1 MAKRADDK
9 DGSCKEILTGK
20 LAGKWRVQFSYVDE
34 FYRKQRISRV
44 FPNKTEAKEFLK
56 SLLHGAKVE
65 SAQEKKALTLSGWF
79 DWLAEHDWPETLD
92 EKTIGFRTG
101 RFNNHVRDI
110 FGAVPLTKIDSLQVR
125 TFYKNLRGNGVGHAT
140 IIAIKADLVR
150 TFNQAITPYGRVPMS
165 HANPFRLTVQSAPL
179 RDAVA
184 ITPEQAVTAI
194 ACKNLSLKERAM
206 LATFLLAGVRLSE
219 QMALTREQL
228 LFNQNLIYI
237 DRAVKLDKKGGQTVG
252 LPKGN
257 KKRLAVMCPAL
268 KAIPCEYA
276 GDLAPGAFLWP
287 AECDN
292 KPRMKKRTYDVW
304 EAIVA
309 KSAVAELHV
318 GGVEPDIGEGSFERP
333 FQELAHALVDLG
345 AKPADLAPGNAACT
359 QSLHQIVHRARGDAL

>member
-1 MAKRADDK
+1 VAKRADDK

-44 FPNKTEAKEFLK
+44 FPSKTEAKEFLK
-56 SLLHGAKVE
+56 SLRHGAKVE
-65 SAQEKKALTLSGWF
+65 SAQEQKALTLAGWF

-125 TFYKNLRGNGVGHAT
+125 TFYKNLRSNGIGHAT
-140 IIAIKADLVR
+140 IIAIKADLVW
-150 TFNQAITPYGRVPMS
+150 TFNQAITPYGRVPIS

-184 ITPEQAVTAI
+184 ITPEQAVEAI
-194 ACKNLSLKERAM
+194 ACKKLNLKERAM
-206 LATFLLAGVRLSE
+206 LATFLLAGMRLSE

-268 KAIPCEYA
+268 KAILCECA
-276 GDLAPGAFLWP
+276 GDLPP
-287 AECDN
+287 ARSCG
-292 KPRMKKRTYDVW
+292 PLRTTT
-304 EAIVA
+304 
-309 KSAVAELHV
+309 S
-318 GGVEPDIGEGSFERP
+318 
-333 FQELAHALVDLG
+333 LG
-345 AKPADLAPGNAACT
+345 
-359 QSLHQIVHRARGDAL
+359 